1 MARVIPGRRT
11 ITALLLALL
20 MIIGVIT
27 ACSDTLLLGR
37 VRELVLTGQWDDGI
51 WDESIFAE

>member
-11 ITALLLALL
+11 ITTLLIALL
-20 MIIGVIT
+20 ITIGIIT

-37 VRELVLTGQWDDGI
+37 VRELVLTGQWDEGI

>member
-1 MARVIPGRRT
+1 
-11 ITALLLALL
+11 
-20 MIIGVIT
+20 
-27 ACSDTLLLGR
+27 LGR